1 MIQIALPLDWAD
13 RGRSHGPVEAEA
25 NRAALE
31 LIARPDL
38 WPSHCM
44 LLVGPRRS
52 GRSRIAAT
60 VAGMDLADVVD
71 DARDLDEAALFHRW
85 NAAREAGRRLLLV
98 TDAAP
103 PEWAV
108 ALPDLRSR
116 LAAAGV
122 ARIGPPD
129 EALIAELIARGLTEA
144 GSRFSAD
151 LPRYLA
157 ARLPRDYS
165 VVDDA
170 ITALN
175 RHSLAAGV
183 KISVAVAKTCLD
195 LGEQDKSA

>member
-13 RGRSHGPVEAEA
+13 RGRSHGPVEADA
-25 NRAALE
+25 NREALE
-31 LIARPDL
+31 LLARPDL

-52 GRSRIAAT
+52 GRSRIAAA
-60 VAGMDLADVVD
+60 VEAAGLADVID
-71 DARDLDEAALFHRW
+71 DARTMDEAALFHRW
-85 NAAREAGRRLLLV
+85 NATREAGRRLLLV

-103 PEWAV
+103 PEWSP

-129 EALIAELIARGLTEA
+129 EALVAELIARGLTEA
-144 GSRFSAD
+144 GSRFSVD

-157 ARLPRDYS
+157 ARLPRDYGA
-165 VVDDA
+165 VDDA
-170 ITALN
+170 IAALN

-183 KISVAVAKTCLD
+183 KISVVVAKSCLD
-195 LGEQDKSA
+195 LGEMDKSA

>member
-25 NRAALE
+25 NREALE
-31 LIARPDL
+31 LLARPDL

-44 LLVGPRRS
+44 LLVGPPRS
-52 GRSRIAAT
+52 GRSRIAAA
-60 VAGMDLADVVD
+60 VAAAGLADVID
-71 DARDLDEAALFHRW
+71 DARAMDEAALFHRW
-85 NAAREAGRRLLLV
+85 NGAREAGHRLLLI

-103 PEWAV
+103 AEWTV

-116 LAAAGV
+116 LAAAGI

-129 EALIAELIARGLTEA
+129 EALIAELIALGLTEA
-144 GSRFSAD
+144 GTRFSGD

-157 ARLPRDYS
+157 ARLPRDYGA
-165 VVDDA
+165 VDQA
-170 ITALN
+170 IVALN

-183 KISVAVAKTCLD
+183 KISLAVAKTCLD
-195 LGEQDKSA
+195 TGEQDKSE